1 MLSKGK
7 RGTGAWPFV
16 LCWLAVCTYAVSPCV
31 AGSFCAAC
39 STIRLISGNLNGDGN
54 LALQLQAAIS
64 NPCGYRGEVTS
75 IANLF
80 VYFVSEAKNDPTP
93 RPTRGKHT
101 RQHKTRFIQ
110 AMANY
115 HKRKIGTEE
124 LAGCNCQIAFLLKSK
139 KPIDEVG
146 WESLR

>member
-1 MLSKGK
+1 MDL
-7 RGTGAWPFV
+7 
-16 LCWLAVCTYAVSPCV
+16 
-31 AGSFCAAC
+31 
-39 STIRLISGNLNGDGN
+39 DGN
-54 LALQLQAAIS
+54 LSLQAETS
-64 NPCGYRGEVTS
+64 NPGAYREAVTS
-75 IANLF
+75 IAKLF
-80 VYFVSEAKNDPTP
+80 VYFVSEAKKDLIL
-93 RPTRGKHT
+93 RPTRGQHT

-115 HKRKIGTEE
+115 HRRKIGTEE